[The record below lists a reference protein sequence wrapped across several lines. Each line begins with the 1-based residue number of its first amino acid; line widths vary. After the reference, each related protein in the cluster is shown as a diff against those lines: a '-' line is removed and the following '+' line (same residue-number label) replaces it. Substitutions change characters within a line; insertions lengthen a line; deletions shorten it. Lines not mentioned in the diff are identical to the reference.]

1 MRNFRCYIVD
11 TLPYNTLIFKPQNIF
26 KINYQRLNII
36 HVKKRNIWKWI
47 GGLGPWLSL
56 DSDCLASMRTW
67 ALCFPGENK
76 ARLHGAPWEFQLWG
90 ERVRKTPGA
99 WLTSQSSLCSELQ
112 VNSRFSINKA
122 KENKEGGQH
131 LSVYALTYTHIH
143 LHTHAQARNTVW
155 FISENYFIFYLK
167 SIIVVT

>member
-122 KENKEGGQH
+122 KENKWWTAPECICTH
-131 LSVYALTYTHIH
+131 LYTYTPTHTCASTHIQCD
-143 LHTHAQARNTVW
+143 LSLKITL
-155 FISENYFIFYLK
+155 YFIWKVL
-167 SIIVVT
+167 